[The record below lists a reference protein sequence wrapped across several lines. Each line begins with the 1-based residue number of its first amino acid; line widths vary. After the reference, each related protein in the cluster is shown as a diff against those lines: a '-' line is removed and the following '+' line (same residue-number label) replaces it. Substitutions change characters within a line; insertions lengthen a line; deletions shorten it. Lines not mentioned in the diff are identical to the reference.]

1 MSDVKSVIESGR
13 AVLGIEFGSTRIK
26 AVLIGEDHAPIA
38 TGAHDWENML
48 VDGIWT
54 YSLDM
59 IWEGISDCYSKMAQ
73 DAKEKYGVTIKKLAA
88 IGISG
93 MMHGYLPFDKEDNLL
108 VPFRTWRNTITGE
121 AAAELTEVL
130 GFNIPQRW
138 SIAHLYQAILNKEEH
153 VSKISYFTTL
163 AGYIHWQLTGEK
175 VMGVGEASGM
185 FPIDSKT
192 RDYDAAMLDKF
203 AALDKVK
210 EYPWD
215 IRDILPKVLT
225 AGEKAGT
232 LTEEGA
238 KRLDVSGNLESG
250 ILLAP
255 PEGDAGTG
263 MVATNSVAVRTGN
276 VSAGTS
282 VFAMVVLEK
291 AGTLTEEGAKRLDV
305 SGNLESGIL
314 LAPPEGDAGTGM
326 VATNSVAV
334 RTGNVSAGTSVF
346 AMVVLEKAL
355 KAVHEELDMVTTPSG
370 DAVAMV
376 HCNNCTSDLNAWVGL
391 FKEFSE
397 LFGMDIDMNDIYGKL
412 YNNALT
418 ADKDCGGLVAFN
430 LFSGEPVIGLN
441 EGRPMFARKPDA
453 RMNLAN
459 FMRTHL
465 YASLATLKIGC
476 DILFK
481 EEKVKVDTLYGHGGL
496 FKTKGVGQSILAAA
510 MDAPVAVMETAGE
523 GGPWGMAV
531 LAAYMVNKADG
542 EPLEKYLSDR
552 VFNGEKGI
560 VMQPDPDDVK
570 GFDEYINTYKAAI
583 EAERAM
589 VKALPL

>member
-1 MSDVKSVIESGR
+1 M
-13 AVLGIEFGSTRIK
+13 L
-26 AVLIGEDHAPIA
+26 PIR
-38 TGAHDWENML
+38 
-48 VDGIWT
+48 
-54 YSLDM
+54 S
-59 IWEGISDCYSKMAQ
+59 C
-73 DAKEKYGVTIKKLAA
+73 
-88 IGISG
+88 
-93 MMHGYLPFDKEDNLL
+93 
-108 VPFRTWRNTITGE
+108 
-121 AAAELTEVL
+121 EVL

-291 AGTLTEEGAKRLDV
+291 A
-305 SGNLESGIL
+305 
-314 LAPPEGDAGTGM
+314 
-326 VATNSVAV
+326 
-334 RTGNVSAGTSVF
+334 
-346 AMVVLEKAL
+346 L

-391 FKEFSE
+391 FREFAENFGINVDMNE
-397 LFGMDIDMNDIYGKL
+397 LFGKL
-412 YNNALT
+412 YNKALEG
-418 ADKDCGGLVAFN
+418 DKDCGGLLAYN
-430 LFSGEPVIGLN
+430 YFSGEPVTGAN
-441 EGRPMFARKPDA
+441 EGRPLFVRKPDA
-453 RMNLAN
+453 HFNLAN

-465 YASLATLKIGC
+465 YAALATLKIGL
-476 DILFK
+476 DILLK
-481 EEKVKVDTLYGHGGL
+481 EEKVKVDRIYGHGGL
-496 FKTKGVGQSILAAA
+496 FKTKGVGQQILADAVN
-510 MDAPVAVMETAGE
+510 APVSVMSTAGE
-523 GGPWGMAV
+523 GGAWGIAL
-531 LAAYMVNKADG
+531 LAAYLVDKKDG
-542 EPLEKYLSDR
+542 ETLDEFLDNR
-552 VFNGEKGI
+552 VFAGNEGSTLDPKPEGVEGFNKFMDRYLKGLPI
-560 VMQPDPDDVK
+560 
-570 GFDEYINTYKAAI
+570 
-583 EAERAM
+583 ERAA
-589 VKALPL
+589 VESKTW